1 MDQNCI
7 DIEEEIVE
15 SVHKHVEDFLDS
27 YDKQLSEPEQYA
39 AILMAFDKLIEK
51 CSKGDEPVEKKIIAE
66 HYGDEL
72 IEKVKE
78 KGLDIKV
85 KELYMKGF

>member
-1 MDQNCI
+1 MDV
-7 DIEEEIVE
+7 EEEVVE
-15 SVHKHVEDFLDS
+15 SVHNHVEEFLGI
-27 YDKQLSEPEQYA
+27 YDRQLSETEQYA

-72 IEKVKE
+72 IEKIKE
-78 KGLDIKV
+78 KGLDAEV
-85 KELYMKGF
+85 RELYVKGF

>member
-1 MDQNCI
+1 MDQNCM
-7 DIEEEIVE
+7 DVEEEVVE
-15 SVHKHVEDFLDS
+15 SVHNHVEEFLGI
-27 YDKQLSEPEQYA
+27 YDRQLSETEQYA

-72 IEKVKE
+72 IEKIKE
-78 KGLDIKV
+78 KGLDAEV
-85 KELYMKGF
+85 RELYVKGF